1 MRKNLVVVMD
11 DIAAIKVVK
20 DTSFAM
26 LLEGQRRGYQ
36 LWYLADTDL
45 YLDGSST
52 CARMRRLRVEDNV
65 ECWYETLESVD
76 RPLGEDD
83 LVLMRADPPVDSD
96 YLMATYLLEQAES
109 AGAKVVNRPQALRD
123 FNEKLAIAR
132 FPELIPE
139 TIVSSHADALRDFVQ
154 RCGKTVIKPLDGM
167 GGKSI
172 FLLERDDRNLNV
184 VIETLTDSGAR
195 LAMAQEYL
203 PAIEQGDKRVLIVH
217 GRPVDKLLARIPGQ
231 DDFRGNLARGGRGEG
246 RPLSEADRHIAEAVA
261 PVLLENGIE
270 FAGLDI
276 IGDRLT
282 EINVTSPTC
291 VRELDAQFGINII
304 SDLFDAIDPNAIDP
318 NTIDP

>member
-11 DIAAIKVVK
+11 DISAIKVVK
-20 DTSFAM
+20 DTSLAM
-26 LLEGQRRGYQ
+26 LLEGQRRGYR
-36 LWYLADTDL
+36 LWYLGDTDL
-45 YLDGSST
+45 YLDGSRT
-52 CARMRRLRVEDNV
+52 CARMRAVRVEDDPDD
-65 ECWYETLESVD
+65 WYELGESVD

-83 LVLMRADPPVDSD
+83 LVLMRADPPVDNG
-96 YLMATYLLEQAES
+96 YLMATYLLEQAEN
-109 AGAKVVNRPQALRD
+109 AGAKVVNRPRALRD

-139 TIVSSHADALRDFVQ
+139 TLVSSDAAALRAFVQ
-154 RCGKTVIKPLDGM
+154 RAGKAVLKPLDGM

-203 PAIEQGDKRVLIVH
+203 PAISEGDKRVLIVH
-217 GRPVDKLLARIPGQ
+217 GRPVDKLLARIPGK

-246 RPLSEADRHIAEAVA
+246 RPLEAADRRIAETVG
-261 PVLLENGIE
+261 PVLLEHGIE

-304 SDLFDAIDPNAIDP
+304 SDLFDAIDP
-318 NTIDP
+318 

>member
-11 DIAAIKVVK
+11 DIAAVKIVK

-36 LWYLADTDL
+36 PWYLGDTDV
-45 YLDGSST
+45 YLKGAQAY
-52 CARMRRLRVEDNV
+52 ARMRAISVRDDPD
-65 ECWYETLESVD
+65 CWYQLGETVD
-76 RPLGEDD
+76 RPLGDDD
-83 LVLMRADPPVDSD
+83 LVLMRADPPVDNN
-96 YLMATYLLEQAES
+96 YLMATYVLEQAEA
-109 AGAKVVNRPQALRD
+109 AGARVINRPRSLRD

-132 FPELIPE
+132 FPELIPD
-139 TIVSSHADALRDFVQ
+139 TLVSADAVALREFVQ
-154 RCGKTVIKPLDGM
+154 RSGKAVLKPLDGM

-184 VIETLTDSGAR
+184 VVETLTDSGQR

-203 PAIEQGDKRVLIVH
+203 PAIAEGDKRVLLVH
-217 GRPVDKLLARIPGQ
+217 GRPVEKLLARIPGK

-246 RPLSEADRHIAEAVA
+246 RPLGEADRAIAEAVG
-261 PVLLENGIE
+261 PVLLEHGIE

-291 VRELDAQFGINII
+291 VRELDTQFGINII
-304 SDLFDAIDPNAIDP
+304 SDLFDAIDP
-318 NTIDP
+318 

>member
-11 DIAAIKVVK
+11 DIATIKAAK

-26 LLEGQRRGYQ
+26 LLEGQRRGYRV
-36 LWYLADTDL
+36 WYLDEADL
-45 YLDGSST
+45 YLDGAQT
-52 CARMRRLRVEDNV
+52 CAIMQSVQVRDDAQD
-65 ECWYETLESVD
+65 WYAAGERVD
-76 RPLGEDD
+76 RALGADD
-83 LVLMRADPPVDSD
+83 LVLMRADPPVDD
-96 YLMATYLLEQAES
+96 NYLFATYLLEQAEQ
-109 AGAKVVNRPQALRD
+109 AGARVVNRPRALRD

-132 FPELIPE
+132 FPELIPA
-139 TIVSSHADALRDFVQ
+139 TLVSADAGSLRDFV
-154 RCGKTVIKPLDGM
+154 RRNGRAVLKPLDGM

-172 FLLERDDRNLNV
+172 FLLDRDDRNLNV
-184 VIETLTDSGAR
+184 VIETLTDSGR
-195 LAMAQEYL
+195 RMAMAQEYL
-203 PAIEQGDKRVLIVH
+203 PAISEGDKRVLIVH

-246 RPLSEADRHIAEAVA
+246 RPLGEADRAIAETVA
-261 PVLLENGIE
+261 PVLLEHGIE

-304 SDLFDAIDPNAIDP
+304 GDLFDAIDP
-318 NTIDP
+318 

>member
-11 DIAAIKVVK
+11 DISAIKIVK

-26 LLEGQRRGYQ
+26 LLEGQRRGYR

-45 YLDGSST
+45 YLDGARA
-52 CARMRRLRVEDNV
+52 CARMRAVRVEDDA
-65 ECWYETLESVD
+65 EHWYDLGEAVD
-76 RPLGEDD
+76 RPLGSDD
-83 LVLMRADPPVDSD
+83 LVLMRADPPVDHN
-96 YLMATYLLEQAES
+96 YLMATYVLERAEQA
-109 AGAKVVNRPQALRD
+109 GARVVNRPRALRD
-123 FNEKLAIAR
+123 FNEKLAIAH
-132 FPELIPE
+132 FPDLIPE
-139 TIVSSHADALRDFVQ
+139 TLVSAEAARLRDFVQ
-154 RCGKTVIKPLDGM
+154 HSGKAVLKPLDGM

-203 PAIEQGDKRVLIVH
+203 PAISAGDKRVLIVH
-217 GRPVDKLLARIPGQ
+217 GRPVDKLLARIPGK

-246 RPLSEADRHIAEAVA
+246 RPLDHADRHIAETVG
-261 PVLLENGIE
+261 PVLLEHGIE

-276 IGDRLT
+276 IDDRLT

-291 VRELDAQFGINII
+291 VRELDAEFGINII
-304 SDLFDAIDPNAIDP
+304 SDLFDAIDP
-318 NTIDP
+318 

>member
-11 DIAAIKVVK
+11 DISAIKVVK
-20 DTSFAM
+20 DTSLAM
-26 LLEGQRRGYQ
+26 LLEGQRRGYR
-36 LWYLADTDL
+36 LWYLGDTDL
-45 YLDGSST
+45 YLDGSRT
-52 CARMRRLRVEDNV
+52 CARMRAVRVEDDP
-65 ECWYETLESVD
+65 EDWYELGESVD

-83 LVLMRADPPVDSD
+83 LVLMRADPPVDND
-96 YLMATYLLEQAES
+96 YLMASYLLEQAEN
-109 AGAKVVNRPQALRD
+109 AGAKVVNRPRALRD
-123 FNEKLAIAR
+123 FNEKLAISR

-139 TIVSSHADALRDFVQ
+139 TLVSSDAAALRAFVQ
-154 RCGKTVIKPLDGM
+154 RAGKAVLKPLDGM

-203 PAIEQGDKRVLIVH
+203 PAISEGDKRVLIVH
-217 GRPVDKLLARIPGQ
+217 GRPVDKLLARIPGK

-246 RPLSEADRHIAEAVA
+246 RPLEAADRRIAETVG
-261 PVLLENGIE
+261 PVLLEHGIE

-304 SDLFDAIDPNAIDP
+304 SDLFDAIDP
-318 NTIDP
+318 